1 MPRSLLI
8 YGSIRHLLP
17 DYRLFYYLCISTIRV
32 IAINKLHTDQF
43 REYFKDKKFLGTNDI
58 FQFYSDLDSTI
69 KITTVNWRVYSLVRS
84 GILNRIGR
92 GKFVLGEGQTY
103 IPEISSKIKTLNTRL
118 KKEFPYLN
126 FCLWNTSSFNEF
138 MVHQPGRFY
147 ILLEV
152 EKEATQSV
160 FFFLKENKLSVF
172 IDPTKDLIEKYI
184 PDEKETL
191 MVKALVSEAPIQLI
205 NGVNLPTLEKMLVDI
220 FCDDVIF
227 AAQQGSEMRT
237 IFREAMKKYTINEN
251 RMLRY
256 ADRRRKKESFK
267 QYLNSISNL
276 LQQS

>member
-1 MPRSLLI
+1 
-8 YGSIRHLLP
+8 
-17 DYRLFYYLCISTIRV
+17 
-32 IAINKLHTDQF
+32 
-43 REYFKDKKFLGTNDI
+43 
-58 FQFYSDLDSTI
+58 
-69 KITTVNWRVYSLVRS
+69 
-84 GILNRIGR
+84 
-92 GKFVLGEGQTY
+92 
-103 IPEISSKIKTLNTRL
+103 
-118 KKEFPYLN
+118 
-126 FCLWNTSSFNEF
+126 
-138 MVHQPGRFY
+138 
-147 ILLEV
+147 
-152 EKEATQSV
+152 
-160 FFFLKENKLSVF
+160 
-172 IDPTKDLIEKYI
+172 
-184 PDEKETL
+184 